1 MTGSCGEVTLLPV
14 RLPDLTQVQDI
25 PTGSHDE
32 RIARRIRATTGSA
45 SPVAFVR
52 RRINALFNG

>member
-1 MTGSCGEVTLLPV
+1 MTGSCGELTL
-14 RLPDLTQVQDI
+14 LPDLTQVQDI